1 MKMENTN
8 QQPIQSQKSKSEA
21 LSQGLWKAL
30 WIALAVCILWLGIEG
45 GYRLYHRPAKLDARV
60 TELEAQ
66 LAAVTTH
73 ETELDSALK
82 GSLEAERAL
91 APAAAKIVELINR
104 LPQLPMNALPTP
116 ASQAPVYNGP
126 TSGLP
131 QKIFKEIQGLGD
143 RLVRI
148 QVVGDMKDVALTPA
162 AQDLIR
168 QQLRLHL
175 VSARMAW
182 LSRMPNVS
190 KEDLTQAE
198 QLLAKHFQAQSSAVI
213 AMQKA
218 LADLKADMVNQ
229 QNQKGR

>member
-1 MKMENTN
+1 MENNN
-8 QQPIQSQKSKSEA
+8 QQNDKPKTVKSDA
-21 LSQGLWKAL
+21 LTQGLWKAL

-45 GYRLYHRPAKLDARV
+45 GFRLYHRPAKLDARV
-60 TELEAQ
+60 AELEAQ
-66 LAAVTTH
+66 LAAVTAH
-73 ETELDSALK
+73 ESELDQVLK

-91 APAAAKIVELINR
+91 APTAAKIAELINR

-116 ASQAPVYNGP
+116 ASQASVS
-126 TSGLP
+126 TSPATSLS
-131 QKIFKEIQGLGD
+131 QKVLKEIQGMGD

-148 QVVGDMKDVALTPA
+148 QVVGDVKDVALTPA
-162 AQDLIR
+162 AQDLVR

-182 LSRMPNVS
+182 LSRMPNVC

-198 QLLAKHFQAQSSAVI
+198 QLLTKHYQAQAPAVV

-218 LADLKADMVNQ
+218 LADLKADMTNQ
-229 QNQKGR
+229 QSQKGK

>member
-1 MKMENTN
+1 MKMENNN
-8 QQPIQSQKSKSEA
+8 QQTVQSQKTKSDA

-30 WIALAVCILWLGIEG
+30 WIALAVSILWLGIEG

-66 LAAVTTH
+66 LAAITIH
-73 ETELDSALK
+73 EAELDSVLK

-91 APAAAKIVELINR
+91 APTAAKIAELINR

-116 ASQAPVYNGP
+116 TSQAPVSNVP
-126 TSGLP
+126 TSSLP

-148 QVVGDMKDVALTPA
+148 QVVGDVKDVALTPA
-162 AQDLIR
+162 AQDLVR
-168 QQLRLHL
+168 QELRLHL

-182 LSRMPNVS
+182 LSRMPHVS
-190 KEDLTQAE
+190 QDDLTQAE
-198 QLLAKHFQAQSSAVI
+198 KLLAKHFQAQSSSVI

-218 LADLKADMVNQ
+218 LADVKADMINQ

>member
-1 MKMENTN
+1 MENNN
-8 QQPIQSQKSKSEA
+8 QQNDKPKSVKSDA
-21 LSQGLWKAL
+21 LTQGLWKAL

-45 GYRLYHRPAKLDARV
+45 GFRLYHRPAKLDARV
-60 TELEAQ
+60 AELEAQ
-66 LAAVTTH
+66 LAAVTAH
-73 ETELDSALK
+73 ESELDQVLK

-91 APAAAKIVELINR
+91 APTAAKIAELINR

-116 ASQAPVYNGP
+116 ASQVPTPTAPA
-126 TSGLP
+126 TSLS
-131 QKIFKEIQGLGD
+131 QKVLKEIQGMGD

-148 QVVGDMKDVALTPA
+148 QVVGDVKDVALTPA
-162 AQDLIR
+162 AQDLVR

-182 LSRMPNVS
+182 LSRMPNVC

-198 QLLAKHFQAQSSAVI
+198 QLLTKHYQAQAPAVV

-218 LADLKADMVNQ
+218 LADLKADMTNQ
-229 QNQKGR
+229 QSQKGK

>member
-1 MKMENTN
+1 MENNN
-8 QQPIQSQKSKSEA
+8 QQNDKPKSVKSDA
-21 LSQGLWKAL
+21 LTQGLWKAL

-45 GYRLYHRPAKLDARV
+45 GFRLYHRPAKLDARV
-60 TELEAQ
+60 AELEAQ
-66 LAAVTTH
+66 LAAVTAH
-73 ETELDSALK
+73 ESELDQVLK

-91 APAAAKIVELINR
+91 APTAAKIAELINR

-116 ASQAPVYNGP
+116 ASQAPTP
-126 TSGLP
+126 SAPATSLS
-131 QKIFKEIQGLGD
+131 QKVLKEIQGVGD

-148 QVVGDMKDVALTPA
+148 QVVGDVKDVALTPA
-162 AQDLIR
+162 AQDLVR

-182 LSRMPNVS
+182 LSRMPNVC

-198 QLLAKHFQAQSSAVI
+198 QLLTKHYQAQAPAVV

-218 LADLKADMVNQ
+218 LADLKADMANQ
-229 QNQKGR
+229 QSQKGK